1 MSLNNTRGSVYTYQ
15 SSVHSSHILLCLN
28 DQRQRDV
35 LCDVTIVV
43 EDRRFRAH
51 RSLVAACSDYFHS
64 RVIGQLEAGL
74 VITLPTEVTVKGF
87 EPLLEFAYTA
97 KLLLIKENVLEVC
110 SCADILG
117 FHNLEKTCFN
127 FIIAKLFESR
137 TDPQDSPRKLCCK
150 TKCWKSKSQAI
161 QEDSLSLNIDDVGV
175 EFLDSVSQR
184 SFVSGLLESEKDT
197 VIYSKLAEVSASCSP
212 NCSERDAQAGYSS
225 LCPKYRKF
233 QLACGKDGC
242 NPSLEDIQ
250 TPQFLQTTQ
259 YEICSLTDGN
269 TDEGKGNT
277 TGNIDTE
284 SKMGEHCES
293 ETCHPFVPH
302 VLEDPSGVCAL
313 QPSLICSQP
322 HGSTPNTSDH
332 CSLNTLE
339 MYGVTDSVEG
349 SAPENDGNEKTIET
363 VLPEP
368 SFSNCGV
375 EVQDVNQTACT
386 GRSSVE
392 REVAEHLAK
401 GFWRELNTRQEGS
414 FDTVPRPLQ
423 QSSEKTPE
431 CPWLSI
437 SISEMYEPQS
447 DFAAGATDCPFL
459 SKLNSDGCCERFE
472 EQRTECDQG
481 SQQEKSPCISSVNSG
496 DESDFDT
503 EGDSESYTR
512 ERAREVKLPF
522 SVEKIASL
530 TRNDFQQMVKNHNLT
545 QEQLDF
551 IHDVR
556 RRSKNRIAAQRCRK
570 RKLDCIQNLE
580 YEIDKLRNEKDKLMH
595 EKNNLKMSKVE
606 TWQNLSS
613 LYQKVC
619 SEAALRPE
627 QLQVLVKYSSLD
639 CPLSL
644 LMGQKENTNNP
655 EPGAQTSP
663 STGFSAETSIIG
675 PAEETEVCQSSQEYT
690 EGN

>member
-1 MSLNNTRGSVYTYQ
+1 MSLINTRGSVYTYQ

-64 RVIGQLEAGL
+64 RVTGLSEAGL
-74 VITLPTEVTVKGF
+74 VVTLPTEVTVKGF

-97 KLLLIKENVLEVC
+97 KLLLTKENVLEVC
-110 SCADILG
+110 ICADILG

-127 FIIAKLFESR
+127 FVIAKFYESR

-150 TKCWKSKSQAI
+150 TKCWKSKPQAT
-161 QEDSLSLNIDDVGV
+161 QEDSLGLNVDDVGV

-184 SFVSGLLESEKDT
+184 SIVSVLLKSKKDT
-197 VIYSKLAEVSASCSP
+197 VIYSKLAEVSGSCNP

-233 QLACGKDGC
+233 QLAYGKDGC
-242 NPSLEDIQ
+242 NPSLQDIQ
-250 TPQFLQTTQ
+250 TPQFLQTQ
-259 YEICSLTDGN
+259 NEICSLTDGN

-293 ETCHPFVPH
+293 ETCHPCVPH

-313 QPSLICSQP
+313 QPSVVCSQP
-322 HGSTPNTSDH
+322 HGSTLNTSDH
-332 CSLNTLE
+332 CGLNSLE
-339 MYGVTDSVEG
+339 MYGVTGSVEG
-349 SAPENDGNEKTIET
+349 SAPESDGNEKTIET
-363 VLPEP
+363 VLPEL

-414 FDTVPRPLQ
+414 FDTVPGSLQ

-447 DFAAGATDCPFL
+447 DFAAGAADCPFL
-459 SKLNSDGCCERFE
+459 SNLNSDGCCGRFE

-512 ERAREVKLPF
+512 ERAHEVKLPF

-530 TRNDFQQMVKNHNLT
+530 TRNDFQQMLKNHNLT

-595 EKNNLKMSKVE
+595 EKNKLKMSKVE

-644 LMGQKENTNNP
+644 LMGQKENTNNS

-663 STGFSAETSIIG
+663 STGFSAETSILG
-675 PAEETEVCQSSQEYT
+675 PAEETEVCQPSQEYT

>member
-1 MSLNNTRGSVYTYQ
+1 MEECLERKENRWGKKLNHNLQLTTTGVLPVLNRMSLNNTRGSVYTYQ

-74 VITLPTEVTVKGF
+74 VITLPT
-87 EPLLEFAYTA
+87 
-97 KLLLIKENVLEVC
+97 
-110 SCADILG
+110 
-117 FHNLEKTCFN
+117 
-127 FIIAKLFESR
+127 
-137 TDPQDSPRKLCCK
+137 
-150 TKCWKSKSQAI
+150 
-161 QEDSLSLNIDDVGV
+161 
-175 EFLDSVSQR
+175 
-184 SFVSGLLESEKDT
+184 
-197 VIYSKLAEVSASCSP
+197 
-212 NCSERDAQAGYSS
+212 
-225 LCPKYRKF
+225 
-233 QLACGKDGC
+233 
-242 NPSLEDIQ
+242 
-250 TPQFLQTTQ
+250 
-259 YEICSLTDGN
+259 
-269 TDEGKGNT
+269 
-277 TGNIDTE
+277 
-284 SKMGEHCES
+284 
-293 ETCHPFVPH
+293 
-302 VLEDPSGVCAL
+302 
-313 QPSLICSQP
+313 
-322 HGSTPNTSDH
+322 
-332 CSLNTLE
+332 
-339 MYGVTDSVEG
+339 
-349 SAPENDGNEKTIET
+349 
-363 VLPEP
+363 
-368 SFSNCGV
+368 
-375 EVQDVNQTACT
+375 
-386 GRSSVE
+386 
-392 REVAEHLAK
+392 
-401 GFWRELNTRQEGS
+401 
-414 FDTVPRPLQ
+414 
-423 QSSEKTPE
+423 
-431 CPWLSI
+431 
-437 SISEMYEPQS
+437 
-447 DFAAGATDCPFL
+447 
-459 SKLNSDGCCERFE
+459 
-472 EQRTECDQG
+472 
-481 SQQEKSPCISSVNSG
+481 
-496 DESDFDT
+496 
-503 EGDSESYTR
+503 
-512 ERAREVKLPF
+512 EVKLPF

>member
-1 MSLNNTRGSVYTYQ
+1 MLPVLNRMSLNNTRGSVYTYQ
-15 SSVHSSHILLCLN
+15 SSVHSSHVLLCLN
-28 DQRQRDV
+28 EQRQRDV

-64 RVIGQLEAGL
+64 RVTGQSEADL

-87 EPLLEFAYTA
+87 DPLLEFAYTA
-97 KLLLIKENVLEVC
+97 KLLLTKENVLEVC
-110 SCADILG
+110 SCAEILG

-127 FIIAKLFESR
+127 FIIAKFFESR

-150 TKCWKSKSQAI
+150 TKCWKSKPQAI

-175 EFLDSVSQR
+175 EFLDYVSQR
-184 SFVSGLLESEKDT
+184 SIVSLPKSEKDP
-197 VIYSKLAEVSASCSP
+197 SCSP
-212 NCSERDAQAGYSS
+212 NCSERDGQADYSS

-233 QLACGKDGC
+233 QLACGKDEC
-242 NPSLEDIQ
+242 NPSLQDIQ
-250 TPQFLQTTQ
+250 TQQFLQTQNET
-259 YEICSLTDGN
+259 CNLTDGN
-269 TDEGKGNT
+269 TDEGKGNP

-293 ETCHPFVPH
+293 ETCHPCVPH
-302 VLEDPSGVCAL
+302 VLEDPSVFCVL
-313 QPSLICSQP
+313 QPSLICSQS
-322 HGSTPNTSDH
+322 HGSTLNTSDH
-332 CSLNTLE
+332 CSLNALE
-339 MYGVTDSVEG
+339 MYGVAGSVEG
-349 SAPENDGNEKTIET
+349 SAPESDGNEKTIET
-363 VLPEP
+363 VLPKP
-368 SFSNCGV
+368 SISNCGF

-414 FDTVPRPLQ
+414 FDTVPGSLQ

-437 SISEMYEPQS
+437 SISEMYEPRS
-447 DFAAGATDCPFL
+447 DFAVGATDCPFL
-459 SKLNSDGCCERFE
+459 SNLESDGCCGRFE

-530 TRNDFQQMVKNHNLT
+530 TRNDFQQMLKNHNLT

-580 YEIDKLRNEKDKLMH
+580 CEIDKLRNEKDKLMH
-595 EKNNLKMSKVE
+595 EKNKLKMSKDE

-655 EPGAQTSP
+655 EPGAQALP
-663 STGFSAETSIIG
+663 SMGFSAETSIVG
-675 PAEETEVCQSSQEYT
+675 PAEETEVCQPSQVYT
-690 EGN
+690 AGN

>member
-15 SSVHSSHILLCLN
+15 SSVHSSHVLLCLN
-28 DQRQRDV
+28 EQRQRDV

-51 RSLVAACSDYFHS
+51 RSLVAACSDYLHS
-64 RVIGQLEAGL
+64 RVTGQSEADL

-87 EPLLEFAYTA
+87 DPLLEFAYTA
-97 KLLLIKENVLEVC
+97 KLLLTKENVLEVC
-110 SCADILG
+110 SCAEILG

-127 FIIAKLFESR
+127 FIIAKFFESR

-150 TKCWKSKSQAI
+150 TKCWKSKPQAI

-175 EFLDSVSQR
+175 EFLDCVSQR
-184 SFVSGLLESEKDT
+184 SIVSVLKSGEDT
-197 VIYSKLAEVSASCSP
+197 VIYSKLAKEESASCSP
-212 NCSERDAQAGYSS
+212 NCSERDGQADYSS

-242 NPSLEDIQ
+242 NPSLQDAQ
-250 TPQFLQTTQ
+250 TQQFLQTTQ
-259 YEICSLTDGN
+259 NETCNLTDGN
-269 TDEGKGNT
+269 TDEGKGNP

-293 ETCHPFVPH
+293 ETCHPCVPH
-302 VLEDPSGVCAL
+302 VLEDPSVFCVL
-313 QPSLICSQP
+313 QPSLICSQS
-322 HGSTPNTSDH
+322 HGSTLNTSDH
-332 CSLNTLE
+332 CSLNALE
-339 MYGVTDSVEG
+339 MYGVTGSVEG
-349 SAPENDGNEKTIET
+349 SAPE
-363 VLPEP
+363 
-368 SFSNCGV
+368 
-375 EVQDVNQTACT
+375 
-386 GRSSVE
+386 
-392 REVAEHLAK
+392 
-401 GFWRELNTRQEGS
+401 
-414 FDTVPRPLQ
+414 
-423 QSSEKTPE
+423 
-431 CPWLSI
+431 
-437 SISEMYEPQS
+437 S
-447 DFAAGATDCPFL
+447 D
-459 SKLNSDGCCERFE
+459 
-472 EQRTECDQG
+472 
-481 SQQEKSPCISSVNSG
+481 
-496 DESDFDT
+496 
-503 EGDSESYTR
+503 
-512 ERAREVKLPF
+512 
-522 SVEKIASL
+522 VEKIASL
-530 TRNDFQQMVKNHNLT
+530 TRNDFQQMLKNHNLT

-580 YEIDKLRNEKDKLMH
+580 CEIDKLRNEKDKLMH
-595 EKNNLKMSKVE
+595 EKNKLKMSKDE

-655 EPGAQTSP
+655 EPGAQALP
-663 STGFSAETSIIG
+663 SMGFSAETSIVG
-675 PAEETEVCQSSQEYT
+675 PAEETEVCQPSQAHT
-690 EGN
+690 AGN

>member
-1 MSLNNTRGSVYTYQ
+1 MEECLERKENRWGKKLNHNLQLTTTGVLPVLNRMSLNNTRGSVYTYQ

-512 ERAREVKLPF
+512 ERARERK
-522 SVEKIASL
+522 
-530 TRNDFQQMVKNHNLT
+530 ND
-545 QEQLDF
+545 
-551 IHDVR
+551 
-556 RRSKNRIAAQRCRK
+556 
-570 RKLDCIQNLE
+570 
-580 YEIDKLRNEKDKLMH
+580 
-595 EKNNLKMSKVE
+595 
-606 TWQNLSS
+606 
-613 LYQKVC
+613 
-619 SEAALRPE
+619 
-627 QLQVLVKYSSLD
+627 
-639 CPLSL
+639 
-644 LMGQKENTNNP
+644 
-655 EPGAQTSP
+655 
-663 STGFSAETSIIG
+663 
-675 PAEETEVCQSSQEYT
+675 
-690 EGN
+690 

>member
-1 MSLNNTRGSVYTYQ
+1 MEECLERKENRWGKKLNHNLQLTTTGVLPVLNRMSLNNTRGSVYTYQ

-512 ERAREVKLPF
+512 ERAREKMTHTTVLC
-522 SVEKIASL
+522 
-530 TRNDFQQMVKNHNLT
+530 NH
-545 QEQLDF
+545 QF
-551 IHDVR
+551 
-556 RRSKNRIAAQRCRK
+556 
-570 RKLDCIQNLE
+570 
-580 YEIDKLRNEKDKLMH
+580 
-595 EKNNLKMSKVE
+595 KM
-606 TWQNLSS
+606 THTT
-613 LYQKVC
+613 
-619 SEAALRPE
+619 
-627 QLQVLVKYSSLD
+627 VLCNHQFKMTHTTVLCNHQFKMTHTTVL
-639 CPLSL
+639 CNHQFK
-644 LMGQKENTNNP
+644 MTH
-655 EPGAQTSP
+655 T
-663 STGFSAETSIIG
+663 TVF
-675 PAEETEVCQSSQEYT
+675 
-690 EGN
+690 